1 MYRDKGRKRFYIL
14 LSFAS
19 FASFASLAFI
29 ELLECIRNMTSK
41 QYTSGFDQTVMTGFT
56 GRKHRISMGLRMTP
70 MIDVIFLLLTFF
82 VMTAKFQEP
91 EQLMPVIVG
100 KTSPQ
105 SPIIQDT
112 PLKIFIEADSSG
124 CLLRVENRPAITLS
138 DENPQESLLVLARKV
153 RQELEATGP
162 VPVELYYDDAISW
175 DIVVKV
181 YDVLYALGTQNITFR
196 IEE

>member
-1 MYRDKGRKRFYIL
+1 MGHGQD
-14 LSFAS
+14 
-19 FASFASLAFI
+19 
-29 ELLECIRNMTSK
+29 M
-41 QYTSGFDQTVMTGFT
+41 SGLHQTVMARF

-91 EQLMPVIVG
+91 EQTMPVIVG
-100 KTSPQ
+100 KTNP
-105 SPIIQDT
+105 PPAVIQDT
-112 PLKIFIEADSSG
+112 PLKIFIEADPSG
-124 CLLRVENRPAITLS
+124 SLLRVENRPVIRLL

-153 RQELEATGP
+153 RQELETTGS

-181 YDVLYALGTQNITFR
+181 YDVLYALGLQNITFR

>member
-1 MYRDKGRKRFYIL
+1 M
-14 LSFAS
+14 
-19 FASFASLAFI
+19 
-29 ELLECIRNMTSK
+29 
-41 QYTSGFDQTVMTGFT
+41 VMTAFLR
-56 GRKHRISMGLRMTP
+56 RKHRISMGLRMTP

-105 SPIIQDT
+105 SATMQDT
-112 PLKIFIEADSSG
+112 PLKIFIEADPSG
-124 CLLRVENRPAITLS
+124 CLLRVENRPAIRLF
-138 DENPQESLLVLARKV
+138 DEKPSESLLVLARKV

-181 YDVLYALGTQNITFR
+181 YDVLYALGLQNITFR

>member
-1 MYRDKGRKRFYIL
+1 
-14 LSFAS
+14 
-19 FASFASLAFI
+19 
-29 ELLECIRNMTSK
+29 MTSK
-41 QYTSGFDQTVMTGFT
+41 QYTSGFHQTVMTGFA

-91 EQLMPVIVG
+91 EQLLPVIMG
-100 KTSPQ
+100 KTNPK
-105 SPIIQDT
+105 PAVIQDT
-112 PLKIFIEADSSG
+112 PLKIFIEPNPSG
-124 CLLRVENRPAITLS
+124 CLLRVEGRPAIKLS
-138 DENPQESLLVLARKV
+138 DENRSESLLVLARKV
-153 RQELEATGP
+153 QQALETTGS

-181 YDVLYALGTQNITFR
+181 YDVLYALGLQNITFR

>member
-1 MYRDKGRKRFYIL
+1 
-14 LSFAS
+14 
-19 FASFASLAFI
+19 
-29 ELLECIRNMTSK
+29 MTSE
-41 QYTSGFDQTVMTGFT
+41 QHISSFHQTVMTGFI
-56 GRKHRISMGLRMTP
+56 GRKRRLSMGLRMTP

-91 EQLMPVIVG
+91 EQLLPVIVG
-100 KTSPQ
+100 KTTLQ
-105 SPIIQDT
+105 TAVVQDT
-112 PLKIFIEADSSG
+112 LLKVFVEPSPSG
-124 CLLRVENRPAITLS
+124 CLLRVQNRPVIKLS
-138 DENPQESLLVLARKV
+138 DENPHESLLVLARKV

-181 YDVLYALGTQNITFR
+181 YDVLYALGLQNITFR